1 MDEDGEERFIV
12 PALVDYN
19 EGTTNY
25 SYLYVER
32 STSNEGNNSHVVKND
47 DGVSATFPP
56 DLSIHS
62 DDSVPTIL
70 GNSHLIDLKDDT
82 SINARSEGNV
92 DEDESRSQS
101 FLASTLTT
109 KQKRKREKSSY
120 NLRHYCLFSFLLT
133 LVIVTLTLG
142 CKLNESIVLNTRLQ
156 AELNQTTGLLEDYR
170 MRQGWMMDSKEISR
184 DMNALEIE
192 SCWFEASVK
201 IGPCSSEAIGNL
213 KELYRDF
220 VSYF

>member
-1 MDEDGEERFIV
+1 MGEDGEERFIV

-32 STSNEGNNSHVVKND
+32 STSNKGNNSHVVNND

-56 DLSIHS
+56 ELSIHS
-62 DDSVPTIL
+62 DDSVPSIL
-70 GNSHLIDLKDDT
+70 GNSHFIDLKDDT
-82 SINARSEGNV
+82 SINDRSEGNV
-92 DEDESRSQS
+92 DEDESRSGS

-120 NLRHYCLFSFLLT
+120 NPRHYCLFSFLLT
-133 LVIVTLTLG
+133 LVTVTLTLG
-142 CKLNESIVLNTRLQ
+142 WKLNESIVLNTRLQ
-156 AELNQTTGLLEDYR
+156 AELNQTTGLLEEYR
-170 MRQGWMMDSKEISR
+170 ARQGWMVDSTEISR